1 MADDHTSATSAANA
15 GRARTQGAGGQRKA
29 AGATEQRNFDGDLGS
44 GTPANV
50 DIHKLGQGDRPQ
62 EYWGETGGA
71 EATFSSNHSRRGETN
86 LGQGGKTRRAN
97 KDIVS
102 RRG

>member
-1 MADDHTSATSAANA
+1 MADDHTSATSAAKA
-15 GRARTQGAGGQRKA
+15 TRTQGPSGQGKPKGGA
-29 AGATEQRNFDGDLGS
+29 EQRSFDGDLGS

-71 EATFSSNHSRRGETN
+71 EATFSSNHSRRGETTT

-102 RRG
+102 RRS